1 MKVII
6 NSDNFL
12 IIKILFS
19 MWIILTIFMF
29 VLSIFVSKKIKY
41 RNYKLGINELFSK
54 DKTSLFLTLGTKVG
68 VGSIIGTTVCVIVGG
83 FGSIIWIILFSF
95 LMSSICYYES
105 YLGKKYRM
113 KNKDNFIGGPY
124 FILRYG
130 INSKILA
137 LFSCILLIIVYCF
150 FFQMIQL
157 NTISNIIIL
166 NTNINK
172 SIIICCVFLILLIT
186 IDLSINSVLK
196 LMNKVVPIMCF
207 IFVIMC
213 FYSIFKNID
222 TLILSFKYNFD
233 DIFSFKSILSGMV
246 IGIKRSIFMNE
257 TLVGTTSVSS
267 AADKNDSDICMRYQ
281 VLGMYFI
288 SFVITLLISSL
299 LLIYLYNGNIIDD
312 YILLI
317 NSVFYMTSGRL
328 GVYLLIITFT
338 LFGFTTILSGYYI
351 GKNYIE
357 YLTGSKALLSIF
369 KILFII
375 VCLLGIVLDNS
386 IIWKYLDYLL
396 FIMIIINTYSI
407 IKLLGSEKYDR

>member
-19 MWIILTIFMF
+19 MWTILTIFMF
-29 VLSIFVSKKIKY
+29 ILSFLVTNKIKY
-41 RNYKLGINELFSK
+41 RNYKLGIKELFKK

-68 VGSIIGTTVCVIVGG
+68 VGSIIGTTVCIIVGG
-83 FGSIIWIILFSF
+83 FGSVIWIILFSL

-105 YLGKKYRM
+105 YLGKKYRK

-124 FILRYG
+124 FILKYG
-130 INSKILA
+130 TNRRILA
-137 LFSCILLIIVYCF
+137 LFSCILLIIIYCF

-157 NTISNIIIL
+157 NTISNMIEI

-172 SIIICCVFLILLIT
+172 IIIIVCVFLILLIT
-186 IDLSINSVLK
+186 IDLSIDSVLK
-196 LMNKVVPIMCF
+196 LMNKIVPIMCF
-207 IFVIMC
+207 IFIVMC
-213 FYSIFKNID
+213 LFSIFKNID
-222 TLILSFKYNFD
+222 ILILSFKYNFNQ
-233 DIFSFKSILSGMV
+233 IFSIKSLLSGMV

-257 TLVGTTSVSS
+257 VLVGTTSVSS
-267 AADKNDSDICMRYQ
+267 STDKNDSDICMRYQ

-288 SFVITLLISSL
+288 SFVITALISSL
-299 LLIYLYNGNIIDD
+299 LLIYLYNNKVIDD
-312 YILLI
+312 YIVLI
-317 NSVFYMTSGRL
+317 NSVFYMTSGKI
-328 GVYLLIITFT
+328 GVYLLIITFI

-357 YLTGSKALLSIF
+357 YLTGSKALLIVF

-375 VCLLGIVLDNS
+375 VCLLAIVIDNR

-396 FIMIIINTYSI
+396 FIMIIINSYSI
-407 IKLLGSEKYDR
+407 IKLLGSEKI

>member
-1 MKVII
+1 
-6 NSDNFL
+6 
-12 IIKILFS
+12 

-29 VLSIFVSKKIKY
+29 ILSFLVTKKIKY
-41 RNYKLGINELFSK
+41 RNYKLGIKELFNK

-68 VGSIIGTTVCVIVGG
+68 VGSIIGTTVCIIVGG
-83 FGSIIWIILFSF
+83 FGSVIWIILFSL

-105 YLGKKYRM
+105 YLGKKYRK

-130 INSKILA
+130 TNRRILA
-137 LFSCILLIIVYCF
+137 LFACILLIIIYCF

-157 NTISNIIIL
+157 NTISNMIEI

-172 SIIICCVFLILLIT
+172 IIIIVCVFLILLIT
-186 IDLSINSVLK
+186 IDLSIDSVLK

-207 IFVIMC
+207 IFIVMC
-213 FYSIFKNID
+213 LFSIFRNID
-222 TLILSFKYNFD
+222 ILILSFKYNFNQ
-233 DIFSFKSILSGMV
+233 IFSIKSILSGMV

-257 TLVGTTSVSS
+257 VLVGTTSVSS
-267 AADKNDSDICMRYQ
+267 STDKNDSNICMRYQ

-288 SFVITLLISSL
+288 SFVITILISSL
-299 LLIYLYNGNIIDD
+299 LLIYLYNNKVIDD
-312 YILLI
+312 YIVLI
-317 NSVFYMTSGRL
+317 NSVFYMTSGKI
-328 GVYLLIITFT
+328 GVYLLIVTFI

-357 YLTGSKALLSIF
+357 YLTGSKVLLIVF
-369 KILFII
+369 KILFIT
-375 VCLLGIVLDNS
+375 VCLLGIVIDNS

-396 FIMIIINTYSI
+396 FIMIIINSYSI
-407 IKLLGSEKYDR
+407 IKLLGSEKI

>member
-1 MKVII
+1 
-6 NSDNFL
+6 
-12 IIKILFS
+12 

-29 VLSIFVSKKIKY
+29 ILSFLVTKKIKY
-41 RNYKLGINELFSK
+41 RNYKLGIKELFKK

-68 VGSIIGTTVCVIVGG
+68 VGSIIGTTVCIIVGG
-83 FGSIIWIILFSF
+83 FGSVIWIILFSL

-105 YLGKKYRM
+105 YLGKKYRK

-124 FILRYG
+124 FILKYG
-130 INSKILA
+130 TNRRILA
-137 LFSCILLIIVYCF
+137 LFSCILLIIIYCF

-157 NTISNIIIL
+157 NTISNMIEI

-172 SIIICCVFLILLIT
+172 IIIIVCVFLILLIT
-186 IDLSINSVLK
+186 IDLSIDSVLK
-196 LMNKVVPIMCF
+196 LMNKIVPIMCF
-207 IFVIMC
+207 IFIVMC
-213 FYSIFKNID
+213 LFSIFKNID
-222 TLILSFKYNFD
+222 ILILSFKYNFNQ
-233 DIFSFKSILSGMV
+233 IFSIKSILSGMV
-246 IGIKRSIFMNE
+246 IGIKKSIFMSE
-257 TLVGTTSVSS
+257 VLVGTTSISS
-267 AADKNDSDICMRYQ
+267 STDKNDSDICMRYQ

-288 SFVITLLISSL
+288 SFVITALISSL
-299 LLIYLYNGNIIDD
+299 LLIYLYNNKVTDD
-312 YILLI
+312 YIVLI
-317 NSVFYMTSGRL
+317 NSVFYMTSGKI
-328 GVYLLIITFT
+328 GVYLLIVTFI

-396 FIMIIINTYSI
+396 FIMIIINSYSI
-407 IKLLGSEKYDR
+407 IKLLGSEKI

>member
-19 MWIILTIFMF
+19 MWTILTIFMF
-29 VLSIFVSKKIKY
+29 ILSIFVGKKIKY
-41 RNYKLGINELFSK
+41 RNYKLRINELFSK

-68 VGSIIGTTVCVIVGG
+68 VCSIIGTTVCIIVGG
-83 FGSIIWIILFSF
+83 FGSIIWIILFSL

-105 YLGKKYRM
+105 YLGKKYRK

-124 FILRYG
+124 FILKYG
-130 INSKILA
+130 TNRRILA
-137 LFSCILLIIVYCF
+137 LFSCILLIIIYCF

-157 NTISNIIIL
+157 NTISNMIEI

-172 SIIICCVFLILLIT
+172 IIIIVCVFLILLIT
-186 IDLSINSVLK
+186 IDLSIDSVLK
-196 LMNKVVPIMCF
+196 LMNKIVPIMCF
-207 IFVIMC
+207 IFIVMC
-213 FYSIFKNID
+213 LFSIFKNID
-222 TLILSFKYNFD
+222 ILILSFKYNFNQ
-233 DIFSFKSILSGMV
+233 IFSIKSLLSGMV

-257 TLVGTTSVSS
+257 VLVGTTSVSS
-267 AADKNDSDICMRYQ
+267 STDKNDSDICMRYQ

-288 SFVITLLISSL
+288 SFVITALISSL
-299 LLIYLYNGNIIDD
+299 LLIYLYNNKVTDD
-312 YILLI
+312 YIVLI
-317 NSVFYMTSGRL
+317 NSVFYMTSGKI
-328 GVYLLIITFT
+328 GVYLLIITFI

-357 YLTGSKALLSIF
+357 YLTGSKALLIVF

-375 VCLLGIVLDNS
+375 ICLLAIVIDNS

-396 FIMIIINTYSI
+396 FIMIIINSYSI
-407 IKLLGSEKYDR
+407 IKLLGSEKI

>member
-19 MWIILTIFMF
+19 MWTILTIFMF
-29 VLSIFVSKKIKY
+29 ILSFLVTNKIKY
-41 RNYKLGINELFSK
+41 RNYKLGIKELFKK

-68 VGSIIGTTVCVIVGG
+68 VGSIIGTTVCIIVGG
-83 FGSIIWIILFSF
+83 FGSVIWIILFSL

-105 YLGKKYRM
+105 YLGKKYRK

-124 FILRYG
+124 FILKYG
-130 INSKILA
+130 TNRRILA
-137 LFSCILLIIVYCF
+137 LFSCILLIIIYCF

-157 NTISNIIIL
+157 NTISNMIEI

-172 SIIICCVFLILLIT
+172 IIIILCVFLILLIT
-186 IDLSINSVLK
+186 IDLSIDSVLK
-196 LMNKVVPIMCF
+196 LMNKIVPIMCF
-207 IFVIMC
+207 IFIVMC
-213 FYSIFKNID
+213 LFSIFKNID
-222 TLILSFKYNFD
+222 ILILSFKYNFNQ
-233 DIFSFKSILSGMV
+233 IFSIKSLLSGMV

-257 TLVGTTSVSS
+257 VLVGTTSVSS
-267 AADKNDSDICMRYQ
+267 STDKNDSDICMRYQ

-288 SFVITLLISSL
+288 SFVITALITSL
-299 LLIYLYNGNIIDD
+299 LLIYLYNNKVIDD
-312 YILLI
+312 YIVLI
-317 NSVFYMTSGRL
+317 NSVFYMTSGKI
-328 GVYLLIITFT
+328 GVYLLIITFI

-357 YLTGSKALLSIF
+357 YLTGSKALLIVF

-375 VCLLGIVLDNS
+375 VCLLAIVIDNS

-396 FIMIIINTYSI
+396 FIMIIINSYSI
-407 IKLLGSEKYDR
+407 IKLLGSEKI

>member
-19 MWIILTIFMF
+19 MWTILTIFMF
-29 VLSIFVSKKIKY
+29 ILSFLVTNKIKY
-41 RNYKLGINELFSK
+41 RNYKLGIKELFKK

-68 VGSIIGTTVCVIVGG
+68 VGSIIGTTVCIIVGG
-83 FGSIIWIILFSF
+83 FGSVIWIILFSL

-105 YLGKKYRM
+105 YLGKKYRK

-124 FILRYG
+124 FILKYG
-130 INSKILA
+130 TNRRILA
-137 LFSCILLIIVYCF
+137 LFSCILLIIIYCF

-157 NTISNIIIL
+157 NTISNMIEI

-172 SIIICCVFLILLIT
+172 IIIILCVFLILLIT
-186 IDLSINSVLK
+186 IDLSIDSVLK
-196 LMNKVVPIMCF
+196 LMNKIVPIMCF
-207 IFVIMC
+207 IFIVMC
-213 FYSIFKNID
+213 LFSIFKNID
-222 TLILSFKYNFD
+222 ILILSFKYNFNQ
-233 DIFSFKSILSGMV
+233 IFSIKSLLSGMV

-257 TLVGTTSVSS
+257 VLVGTTSVSS
-267 AADKNDSDICMRYQ
+267 STDKNDSDICMRYQ

-288 SFVITLLISSL
+288 SFVITALISSL
-299 LLIYLYNGNIIDD
+299 LLIYLYNNKVIDD
-312 YILLI
+312 YIVLI
-317 NSVFYMTSGRL
+317 NSVFYMTSGKI
-328 GVYLLIITFT
+328 GVYLLIITFI

-357 YLTGSKALLSIF
+357 YLTGSKALLIVF

-375 VCLLGIVLDNS
+375 VCLLAIVIDNS

-396 FIMIIINTYSI
+396 FIMIIINSYSI
-407 IKLLGSEKYDR
+407 IKLLGSEKI